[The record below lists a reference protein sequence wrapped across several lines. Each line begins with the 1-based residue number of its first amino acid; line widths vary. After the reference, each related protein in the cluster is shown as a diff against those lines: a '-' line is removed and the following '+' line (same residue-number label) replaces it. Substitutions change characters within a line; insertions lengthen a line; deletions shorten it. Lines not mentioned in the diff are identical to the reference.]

1 MLKKENNTGCPICFK
16 YRKSGKYICI
26 CRMRG
31 RLEGAKKE
39 QDKWLNCLGVKS
51 EDEAVYLLRKID
63 KIVGEI
69 SRVFDVELR

>member
-1 MLKKENNTGCPICFK
+1 
-16 YRKSGKYICI
+16 
-26 CRMRG
+26 MRG